1 MVVIARFAF
10 FHVADRRNSPSPA
23 RLSTPEPLQPEKDEG
38 IAEDDDPAELR
49 LQLELNEQ
57 ESAVLR
63 RKVEDLEK
71 GSDNAKRQIKE
82 LQEKLATK
90 SAAAPTSPRSI
101 RSDLRPATSS
111 AAVLEKKISVRFF
124 IFKKKFKYWFT
135 INN

>member
-1 MVVIARFAF
+1 VHCLCSFVS
-10 FHVADRRNSPSPA
+10 DRRHSPSPA
-23 RLSTPEPLQPEKDEG
+23 RLSTPEPILPEKDEG

-71 GSDNAKRQIKE
+71 TNDGAKKQIKE
-82 LQEKLATK
+82 LQEKLSSK
-90 SAAAPTSPRSI
+90 PSVTSPTLSRSV

-111 AAVLEKKISVRFF
+111 AAVLEKKISV
-124 IFKKKFKYWFT
+124 I
-135 INN
+135 IAN

>member
-1 MVVIARFAF
+1 
-10 FHVADRRNSPSPA
+10 
-23 RLSTPEPLQPEKDEG
+23 LSTPEPAFPEKDEG

-71 GSDNAKRQIKE
+71 SNDGAKRQIKE
-82 LQEKLATK
+82 LQEKLTSKA
-90 SAAAPTSPRSI
+90 SSVASPTSPRSV

-111 AAVLEKKISVRFF
+111 AAVLEKKISVS
-124 IFKKKFKYWFT
+124 
-135 INN
+135 